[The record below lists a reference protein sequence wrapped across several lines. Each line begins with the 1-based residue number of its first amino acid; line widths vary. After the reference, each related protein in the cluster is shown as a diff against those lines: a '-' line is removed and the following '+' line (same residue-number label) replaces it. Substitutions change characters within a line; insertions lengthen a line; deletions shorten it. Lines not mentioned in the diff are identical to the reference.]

1 MNTGEIIT
9 KGTTGIAGSV
19 LAVLSPY
26 QEHMEWAIQVLGGL
40 LGIVRH
46 ILTFGGGFMT
56 QAGIASDD
64 QVTTGVSA
72 IVTLVGL
79 VWSVLNK
86 KK

>member
-1 MNTGEIIT
+1 MS
-9 KGTTGIAGSV
+9 KD
-19 LAVLSPY
+19 
-26 QEHMEWAIQVLGGL
+26 AI

-46 ILTFGGGFMT
+46 ILTFGGGVMT

-64 QVTTGVSA
+64 QITTGVSA